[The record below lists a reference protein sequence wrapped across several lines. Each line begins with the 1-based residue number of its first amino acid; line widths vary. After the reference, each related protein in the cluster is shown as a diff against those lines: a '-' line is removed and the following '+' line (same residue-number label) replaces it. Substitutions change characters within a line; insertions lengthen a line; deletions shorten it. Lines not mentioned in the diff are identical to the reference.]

1 MSFALTSCISYASAQ
16 SPQELLAHERMS
28 ADEYPTPAKRVTNL
42 ARREGDTET
51 AHFEGSR

>member
-1 MSFALTSCISYASAQ
+1 MSLALTSCISYASAQ
-16 SPQELLAHERMS
+16 SPPELLAHERMS